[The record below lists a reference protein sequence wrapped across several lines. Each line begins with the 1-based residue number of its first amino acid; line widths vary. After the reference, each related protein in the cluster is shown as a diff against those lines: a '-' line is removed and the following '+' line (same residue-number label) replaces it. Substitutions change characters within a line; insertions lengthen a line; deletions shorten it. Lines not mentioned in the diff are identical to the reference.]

1 MKLKQN
7 FELREICGEHVVI
20 PCGIENV
27 NFDSIIHLNETG
39 AFLWRQAE
47 KGEFSVESLTTALL
61 AEYEVSEDTAKAD
74 VAAFVGRLQE
84 QKLTE

>member
-61 AEYEVSEDTAKAD
+61 AEYEVGEDTAKAD